1 MHEAACS
8 EDRLES
14 ANDLGVKVVV
24 GPKRRGIGER
34 RRVQHDVVHVEPK
47 LCGVR
52 DGNLGMS
59 VVVCVETDFGDVHGG
74 DDEGPVLVA
83 MNAIQVHGDVN
94 TALNDDGVGGRV
106 GLQGSCV
113 DQDDGGAGW
122 VGEHPLKHDFSVLR
136 VASLAVDDG
145 DGREGLDCVVDLER
159 RHDKLVAEEE
169 SHDSVHAVA
178 RIVVNAQ
185 RAEVKGR
192 GVEGGDGGRPPVRL
206 WWRGPP
212 ATRAVVSGQQHGH

>member
-1 MHEAACS
+1 
-8 EDRLES
+8 
-14 ANDLGVKVVV
+14 
-24 GPKRRGIGER
+24 
-34 RRVQHDVVHVEPK
+34 
-47 LCGVR
+47 
-52 DGNLGMS
+52 MS

-145 DGREGLDCVVDLER
+145 DGREGLDCVVDLKR

-185 RAEVKGR
+185 RGEVKGR
-192 GVEGGDGGRPPVRL
+192 GVERGDDGRPPVRFGL
-206 WWRGPP
+206 PGHPGIACNGW
-212 ATRAVVSGQQHGH
+212 SSQQHGHWRLLRSPSHLIKEERLAVLLVHTRRAREQKDKNQISHM